1 MSKQFN
7 ASHIPLWQALAGW
20 VRLALVHFW
29 QQALPKDNGLLHLL
43 QQEAESLLGCQ
54 QTTAHSL
61 QKALQNQWT
70 TMAKNR
76 GSGNAKTKASENI
89 EPLSQLINEFQ
100 LSLPDAFLL
109 TLLGEMQRS
118 HLISLVIT
126 QLQSPSPSPNPTL
139 HLCAAILESLQ
150 SETEEHPFQLLSLPD
165 HPLIYA
171 GLIQLHSSDGNNS
184 QSQSIPLPLQTFSL
198 PGPYWS
204 VLLGQA
210 KGWAECTLLNDGD
223 DSLLPKALQSQLPLL
238 AELIKQGSAKTVVLR
253 GHPHSGRRQLAQV
266 LARLLGLQA
275 ISVPLLR
282 WQQDPAL
289 PLACRYARWLPVL
302 EPKLGPGEV
311 WRPAQASSALPPQPQ
326 VIMLGT
332 DGAVE
337 GAEGDSQCI
346 ELVMPL
352 PDQAQRQA
360 IWSKQDG
367 CKKLARQCAQ
377 SALLSGPTI
386 VQLAVSANLLAQRDN
401 TPLNLQHITLARQ
414 QLGAERLR
422 LLAQPEP
429 RQVDRAAIVLPP
441 LVDTELQRLIQRAQ
455 QRESLW
461 QGLGATLQ
469 QTFTAGVRALFIG
482 ESGTGKTLA
491 ASYIATQLGSPLYRV
506 DLSAVMNKYIGE
518 SEKNLSAVLDMAAAS
533 DVVLLFDEADS
544 LFGKRSEGKETGERF
559 ANMLTHFLLT
569 RIENHPGIVILT
581 SNNRERIDTAFTRRL
596 DLIVEFPIPGFE
608 QRLQLWRSHLGA
620 RGPGDDVYRLL
631 ASYCDFTGGQ
641 LRNVVLAAAVNAGS
655 DSGSHTNDHPIT
667 AADLLVGLLAEY
679 RKLGRELPGKLNLLK
694 NTLHSQNAATIQAT
708 KREPTS

>member
-1 MSKQFN
+1 MNQPPHHTDP
-7 ASHIPLWQALAGW
+7 ARPATTPLWQALAGW
-20 VRLALVHFW
+20 VRLGLVHFW
-29 QQALPKDNGLLHLL
+29 QQALPKDNGLLRLL
-43 QQEAESLLGCQ
+43 QDEAQSLLGGQ
-54 QTTAHSL
+54 QYTAHSL
-61 QKALQNQWT
+61 QQALKKQWRT
-70 TMAKNR
+70 FDER
-76 GSGNAKTKASENI
+76 ASSQDSS
-89 EPLSQLINEFQ
+89 EPLLRLIHEYRLN
-100 LSLPDAFLL
+100 LMDTFLL
-109 TLLGEMQRS
+109 TLLGETQRS
-118 HLISLVIT
+118 HVISLVIT
-126 QLQSPSPSPNPTL
+126 QLQAPSPSPHPTL

-150 SETEEHPFQLLSLPD
+150 TEPEQPFQLLNLPQ
-165 HPLIYA
+165 HPLIRA
-171 GLIQLHSSDGNNS
+171 GLIQRQGNHDS
-184 QSQSIPLPLQTFSL
+184 PQTALPLPLQSLSL
-198 PGPYWS
+198 PAAYWS

-210 KGWAECTLLNDGD
+210 NGWEDCDLLRDGDLTLLPD
-223 DSLLPKALQSQLPLL
+223 ALQQQLPVLAALL
-238 AELIKQGSAKTVVLR
+238 QQGSAHTLVLR
-253 GHPHSGRRQLAQV
+253 GHPHSGRRQLAQA
-266 LARLLGLQA
+266 LARALGLQA
-275 ISVPLLR
+275 IGIPLAR

-289 PLACRYARWLPVL
+289 PLACRYAHWLPVL

-311 WRPAQASSALPPQPQ
+311 WHPNAHTPASATRPQPQ
-326 VIMLGT
+326 VILLGS

-337 GAEGDSQCI
+337 GAADGRLGDSQCL

-352 PDQAQRQA
+352 PDQRQRQS
-360 IWSKQDG
+360 IWAQQAG
-367 CKKLARQCAQ
+367 CPELAAHCARN
-377 SALLSGPTI
+377 ALLSGPTI
-386 VQLAVSANLLAQRDN
+386 ASLAASAQLLAQRDN
-401 TPLNLQHITLARQ
+401 TPLALHHITQARQ
-414 QLGAERLR
+414 QLGSERLR

-581 SNNRERIDTAFTRRL
+581 SNNRERIDAAFTRRL

-608 QRLQLWRSHLGA
+608 ERLQLWRSHLGE
-620 RGPGDDVYRLL
+620 RGPGDDIYRLL
-631 ASYCDFTGGQ
+631 ASYCDFCGGQ
-641 LRNVVLAAAVNAGS
+641 LRNVVLAAAVNAN
-655 DSGSHTNDHPIT
+655 HNPIT

-679 RKLGRELPGKLNLLK
+679 RKLGRELPGKLNLLR
-694 NTLHSQNAATIQAT
+694 NWHANDTQPTPNQHQP
-708 KREPTS
+708 EPTP